1 MEALAAKGAD
11 ANVAAQ
17 GGVTPLHAAA
27 ENGGLS
33 VIKALLKVTPPWLVS
48 KPFTLSY

>member
-11 ANVAAQ
+11 ANIAAQ

-33 VIKALLKVTPPWLVS
+33 MVQALLKVTTPLPRQRTIHS
-48 KPFTLSY
+48 S